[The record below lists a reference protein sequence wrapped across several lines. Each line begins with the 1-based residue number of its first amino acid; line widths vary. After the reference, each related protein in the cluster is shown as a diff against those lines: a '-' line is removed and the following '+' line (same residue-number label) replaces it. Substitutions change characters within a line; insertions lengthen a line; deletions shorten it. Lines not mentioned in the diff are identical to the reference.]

1 MFLISSA
8 EMSLRRHAHA
18 MLTFVLLDMFIMHIL
33 FDLCQTRKE
42 HKPYP
47 NEIIYILLK
56 KQSCNKCVL
65 MLSLGSSLNIE
76 ENILFRNI

>member
-1 MFLISSA
+1 
-8 EMSLRRHAHA
+8 MSLRRHAHA
-18 MLTFVLLDMFIMHIL
+18 IMTFVLLDMFIMHIL
-33 FDLCQTRKE
+33 FVLCQTREE

-47 NEIIYILLK
+47 HEIIYLLLK
-56 KQSCNKCVL
+56 NQSCNKNVL